1 MTHEACKSML
11 RSVVR
16 SFMYPNPGNGMA
28 IEHGLPANLVQELNV
43 VTVLA
48 NTCPFRQCRYP
59 HVLDSNCVQGWLRFD
74 P

>member
-28 IEHGLPANLVQELNV
+28 IEHGQELNV

-48 NTCPFRQCRYP
+48 NTCPVRQGRYP